1 MPPCYPYTHFFRIV
15 IIMGRG
21 VMLLLQLSQCISSGC
36 HHATLTPNIFLE
48 VSLLLGGALRF
59 RFDLASVIIQGA
71 TMPNLN
77 PKFFGIVII
86 EGRGLYV
93 SAST

>member
-1 MPPCYPYTHFFRIV
+1 
-15 IIMGRG
+15 
-21 VMLLLQLSQCISSGC
+21 MLLLQLSQCISSGC

-48 VSLLLGGALRF
+48 VSLLWEGALRF

-77 PKFFGIVII
+77 PNFFGIVII
-86 EGRGLYV
+86 VGRGLYV